1 MQMPGLIWSYLGL
14 PLTQSTSSSSE
25 LVHHHQSDIMMLEGA
40 ASRGSNNQGTCNR
53 GTSGNWSQSDHLTYF
68 TFCLFSSLTSLA
80 NKNFFFNFLNE
91 LKSSSNG

>member
-1 MQMPGLIWSYLGL
+1 MQMPGLICSYLGL

-25 LVHHHQSDIMMLEGA
+25 LVHHHQPDIMMLEGA

-68 TFCLFSSLTSLA
+68 TTTLNMALA
-80 NKNFFFNFLNE
+80 VFQDNFFFF
-91 LKSSSNG
+91 G